1 MAILLTKNLSLIVF
15 KMKKK
20 FVENFYNLPHEVKF
34 CKVCTVSNQRPR
46 ITFDKYIFV
55 LRAILQKKKNL
66 IGRKE
71 ESN

>member
-46 ITFDKYIFV
+46 ITFDKYGICSACNF
-55 LRAILQKKKNL
+55 AKEKK
-66 IGRKE
+66 I
-71 ESN
+71 